1 MKITWLGH
9 SCFKVESGGYAVV
22 LDPYEDG
29 SVPGC
34 LPVRE
39 TADEVL
45 CSHEHI
51 DHNFRAG
58 VTLRKPEGKPLKVE
72 TISTWHD
79 DKNGELR
86 GSNKIHI
93 LDDGQVRAAHMG
105 DLGCGLAPEQLEML
119 KGVDVILIPVGGYYT
134 IDAVQARKLT
144 EQISPRITVPMH
156 YRGEGFGFDVLG
168 TVEDYTKLCDDV
180 RVYETNV
187 LEVTKETPNQTAVL
201 KIRRES

>member
-9 SCFKVESGGYAVV
+9 SCFKVESRGYAVV

-45 CSHEHI
+45 CSHEHF

-119 KGVDVILIPVGGYYT
+119 KGVDVILIPVGVVYIAETLSDIIQVGYF
-134 IDAVQARKLT
+134 KLT
-144 EQISPRITVPMH
+144 HGKRFFKMAPLHHHLELSGWSEAKLVTV
-156 YRGEGFGFDVLG
+156 FSAVTLVFCVLAWLG
-168 TVEDYTKLCDDV
+168 IQGRY
-180 RVYETNV
+180 
-187 LEVTKETPNQTAVL
+187 
-201 KIRRES
+201 